1 MASLMLVNPK
11 KRRKS
16 KARRKSSSRSK
27 TRTVVKYRS
36 RKRSVKRR
44 RRNPIRSKA
53 LMNTATNALKDGAA
67 GSLGAIAGTLAAS
80 YLPIPEQYKTGP
92 MGAVIQALIGI
103 GVGVAVGKVAKNK
116 KLGADMARGS
126 VAVALHDTF
135 KGLISQAVPQLNLK
149 GFDDDGLLGMDEYV
163 MNEYVGPSAGV
174 LNGMGY
180 AGAGTSA
187 GNRTDYDTNDLL

>member
-27 TRTVVKYRS
+27 TRTVVRYRS
-36 RKRSVKRR
+36 KKRSTKRR

-92 MGAVIQALIGI
+92 MGAIIQALIGI

-116 KLGADMARGS
+116 KLGTDMARGS

-135 KGLISQAVPQLNLK
+135 KGLISQAVPQLNL
-149 GFDDDGLLGMDEYV
+149 GGYDDGLLGMDEYV
-163 MNEYVGPSAGV
+163 MSEYVGPSAGV

-180 AGAGTSA
+180 AGAGSSA